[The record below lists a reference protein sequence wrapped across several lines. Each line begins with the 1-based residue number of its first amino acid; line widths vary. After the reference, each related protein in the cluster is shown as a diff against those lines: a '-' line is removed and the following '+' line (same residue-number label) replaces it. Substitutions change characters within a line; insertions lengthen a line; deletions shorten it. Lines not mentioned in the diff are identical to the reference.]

1 MKRFILLMLAA
12 VMLLS
17 VALPLTSCSAEDKL
31 EKMEDTEKAFY
42 LAELAE
48 KALTKADT
56 LHYRRY
62 LNIKNPYFNS
72 SCTVDESVNYTDTK
86 EGFGY
91 VNNTRESFSMVGMG
105 GTSTSETG
113 FKDGYTF
120 AYHKA
125 GVGESRFKAAMT
137 EKAYRETPS
146 FSSIVPSSLGLR
158 IKEGDCTK
166 TTVEQQDDGDWL
178 ITYEGFTETR
188 AYNFTVRQ
196 HDLARDLTVTHK
208 PWDLTVSLLLS
219 PDFSPIRAKVD
230 VLFHKSKEY
239 YHTEPSVT
247 VSLDFSYGEDSG
259 AKGVIDRV
267 DLSKYTEL
275 ENMDTLN
282 VFFDGLDARVKA
294 AEGEFTV
301 NTTTTFSDGIHS
313 QSANV
318 VQTVDYANTVNGYR
332 FNVEYEQD
340 EKRYVLSYAGTHAF
354 QAVYG
359 KNGNK
364 LEETSMRIIDA
375 QARLTVADYM
385 NRYGITPADLV
396 SVELFSEG
404 AGLYRYDLREDSV
417 KRWASTI
424 LNTAFPEKQVKII
437 SCSAVLNSEILNGVM
452 ESYSV
457 TLHAEVT
464 IDGEPLTFTSNTH
477 VVFY

>member
-313 QSANV
+313 QSATV

-424 LNTAFPEKQVKII
+424 LNTAFPKKQVKII

>member
-1 MKRFILLMLAA
+1 MKRIFTLLLASL
-12 VMLLS
+12 MLLS
-17 VALPLTSCSAEDKL
+17 AVLPMTACSEQDKL

-48 KALTKADT
+48 KALAKADT
-56 LHYRRY
+56 LYYRRQ
-62 LNIKNPYFNS
+62 LFIKNPYFSS
-72 SCTVDESVNYTDTK
+72 SCTVDESVNVVDTK
-86 EGFGY
+86 NAFGY
-91 VNNTRESFSMVGMG
+91 VNNTRESLRMG
-105 GTSTSETG
+105 EEARISTSETG
-113 FKDGYTF
+113 YKDGYTF
-120 AYHKA
+120 AYHRE
-125 GVGESRFKAAMT
+125 GVGESRFKSPMT
-137 EKAYRETPS
+137 EKEYREVPS
-146 FSSIVPSSLGLR
+146 FSSIAPHSLGLR

-188 AYNFTVRQ
+188 AHNFTVRQ
-196 HDLARDLTVTHK
+196 HHLARDLTVTHK

-219 PDFSPIRAKVD
+219 PEFEPIRVTVD
-230 VLFHKSKEY
+230 VKFHESKEY
-239 YHTEPSVT
+239 YHAEPT
-247 VSLDFSYGEDSG
+247 VSVNLNFSYGEESN
-259 AKGVIDRV
+259 AQSVIDGV

-275 ENMDTLN
+275 ETLDTLN
-282 VFFDGLDARVKA
+282 VFFDGLDDRVKA

-332 FNVEYEQD
+332 FKVEYEQD

-354 QAVYG
+354 QTVYG

-396 SVELFSEG
+396 SVELFSDG
-404 AGLYRYDLREDSV
+404 AGLYRYNLREDSV

-464 IDGEPLTFTSNTH
+464 IDGETLTFTSNTQ

>member
-1 MKRFILLMLAA
+1 MKRILSLLLAA

-17 VALPLTSCSAEDKL
+17 VALPLTSCSEQDKL

-91 VNNTRESFSMVGMG
+91 INNTRESFSMVGMG

-137 EKAYRETPS
+137 EKAYREVPS
-146 FSSIVPSSLGLR
+146 FSSIIPSSLGLR

-166 TTVEQQDDGDWL
+166 TTVEQQEDGDWL

-196 HDLARDLTVTHK
+196 HDLAKDLTVTHK
-208 PWDLTVSLLLS
+208 PLDLTVTLLLS
-219 PDFSPIRAKVD
+219 PDFSPIRAKAE
-230 VLFHKSKEY
+230 VLFHNSKEY
-239 YHTEPSVT
+239 YHAEPTVS
-247 VSLDFSYGEDSG
+247 VSLDFSYGENSG
-259 AKGVIDRV
+259 AKGVIDGV

-275 ENMDTLN
+275 EDMDTLN
-282 VFFDGLDARVKA
+282 AFFDGLDHHVKA

-301 NTTTTFSDGIHS
+301 DTATTFSDGVQS

-354 QAVYG
+354 QTVYG
-359 KNGNK
+359 KSGSK
-364 LEETSMRIIDA
+364 LSENTLRIIDA

-385 NRYGITPADLV
+385 NRYGVTPADV
-396 SVELFSEG
+396 ASVEVFSEG
-404 AGLYRYDLREDSV
+404 AGLYRYTLQEDSM

-424 LNTAFPEKQVKII
+424 LKTAFPDSKVEIS
-437 SCSAVLNSEILNGVM
+437 SCSAVLTPEILNGVM
-452 ESYSV
+452 ESYTV
-457 TLHAEVT
+457 TLNAEITV
-464 IDGEPLTFTSNTH
+464 DGTPLTFTTSTQ

>member
-1 MKRFILLMLAA
+1 MKKFLTLLLAA

-17 VALPLTSCSAEDKL
+17 VALPMTACSEEDKL

-62 LNIKNPYFNS
+62 VNIKNPYFHS
-72 SCTVDESVNYTDTK
+72 SCTVDESVNYVDTK

-91 VNNTRESFSMVGMG
+91 VNNTRESFGMVGIG
-105 GTSTSETG
+105 GSSTSEVG
-113 FKDGYTF
+113 YKDGYLF

-125 GVGESRFKAAMT
+125 GAGESRFKSPMT
-137 EKAYRETPS
+137 EKEYRAEPAM
-146 FSSIVPSSLGLR
+146 SSGVPALGLHIR
-158 IKEGDCTK
+158 EGDCTK
-166 TTVEQQDDGDWL
+166 TTVEHQEDGDWL

-196 HDLARDLTVTHK
+196 HDLAKDLTVTHK
-208 PWDLTVSLLLS
+208 PRDLTVTLLLS

-259 AKGVIDRV
+259 AKGVLDRV
-267 DLSKYTEL
+267 DLSKYAEL
-275 ENMDTLN
+275 EDMDTLN
-282 VFFDGLDARVKA
+282 VFFDGLDAHVKS

-301 NTTTTFSDGIHS
+301 DTTTTFSDGAQS

-340 EKRYVLSYAGTHAF
+340 EKRHVLSYAGTHAF
-354 QAVYG
+354 QTVYG
-359 KNGNK
+359 KSGSK
-364 LEETSMRIIDA
+364 LSENTMRIIDA

-385 NRYGITPADLV
+385 NRYGVTPADVV
-396 SVELFSEG
+396 SVEVFSEG
-404 AGLYRYDLREDSV
+404 AGLYRYTLREDSM

-424 LNTAFPEKQVKII
+424 LKTAFPDSKVEIL
-437 SCSAVLNSEILNGVM
+437 SCSAVLTPEILNGVM
-452 ESYSV
+452 ESYTV
-457 TLHAEVT
+457 TLQAEITV
-464 IDGEPLTFTSNTH
+464 DGAPLTFTSNTQ

>member
-1 MKRFILLMLAA
+1 MKRILSLLLAA

-17 VALPLTSCSAEDKL
+17 VALPLTSCSEQDKL

-72 SCTVDESVNYTDTK
+72 SCTVDESVNYVDTK

-91 VNNTRESFSMVGMG
+91 INNTRESFSMVGMG

-137 EKAYRETPS
+137 EKEYREVPS
-146 FSSIVPSSLGLR
+146 FSSIVPHSLGLR

-219 PDFSPIRAKVD
+219 PEFEPTRIKVD
-230 VLFHKSKEY
+230 VLFHNSKEY
-239 YHTEPSVT
+239 YHAEPT
-247 VSLDFSYGEDSG
+247 VSVSFDFFYGDDSN
-259 AKGVIDRV
+259 APSVIDRV

-275 ENMDTLN
+275 ETLDTLN
-282 VFFDGLDARVKA
+282 AFFDGLNHHVGA

-301 NTTTTFSDGIHS
+301 DTSTTFTDGTQS

-318 VQTVDYANTVNGYR
+318 VQTVEYANTAVGYR
-332 FNVEYEQD
+332 FKVEYEQD
-340 EKRYVLSYAGTHAF
+340 EKRYELSYAGTHAF
-354 QAVYG
+354 QTVYG
-359 KNGNK
+359 KSGNK
-364 LEETSMRIIDA
+364 LSENTMRIIDA

-385 NRYGITPADLV
+385 NRHGITPADV
-396 SVELFSEG
+396 ASVEVFSEG
-404 AGLYRYDLREDSV
+404 AGLYRYTLREDSM
-417 KRWASTI
+417 KRWTSTI
-424 LNTAFPEKQVKII
+424 LKTAFPDNQVKIL
-437 SCSAVLNSEILNGVM
+437 SCSAVLTPEILNGVM
-452 ESYSV
+452 ESYTV
-457 TLHAEVT
+457 TLNAEITV
-464 IDGEPLTFTSNTH
+464 DGAPLTFTTSTQ